1 MKILGIGVDI
11 VENSRIARSLK
22 NNHFVQRVFTD
33 SEVLIAKTIKNKKS
47 YYSKRFAA
55 KEAFAKSIGTGFR
68 NNLNFKDISIV
79 NDKVSHYSKRFAA
92 KEAFSKAVGTGFRYD
107 LNFKDISIQ
116 NNRLGKPSFII
127 TDKIKRIVK
136 KQFKLSNFNFFLSI
150 SDEKKYSVAYVVLQ
164 KK

>member
-11 VENSRIARSLK
+11 VENIRIAKSLK
-22 NNHFVQRVFTD
+22 KNLFIKRIFSD
-33 SEVLIAKTIKNKKS
+33 SEILIAKKIRDKKS

-79 NDKVSHYSKRFAA
+79 NDKM
-92 KEAFSKAVGTGFRYD
+92 
-107 LNFKDISIQ
+107 
-116 NNRLGKPSFII
+116 GKPSFII
-127 TDKIKRIVK
+127 SEKIKKIIK
-136 KQFKLSNFNFFLSI
+136 KEFKVSSFNFFLSI
-150 SDEKKYSVAYVVLQ
+150 SDEKKYSIAYVILQ